1 MPLDNINT
9 IQISDRDVTDL
20 DRTNSKDNL
29 YNSKY
34 DDIVNKHKESNPM
47 SQPSTK
53 YVINKPKYV
62 LKNPYENKQQEL
74 IYDSSSMLRDAID
87 EAIERNQRIKEN
99 DDRILERI
107 RNSQYNKT
115 KTNQIKDA
123 NKPKYVLKNPYEN
136 KQQELIYDNN
146 ILTNTINTAI
156 NKE

>member
-34 DDIVNKHKESNPM
+34 DDIVNKLKESYPM
-47 SQPSTK
+47 SQPATK
-53 YVINKPKYV
+53 YVINK
-62 LKNPYENKQQEL
+62 PYENKQQEL
-74 IYDSSSMLRDAID
+74 IYDSGSMLRDAID
-87 EAIERNQRIKEN
+87 KAIEKNQRIKEN

-107 RNSQYNKT
+107 SNSQDNKS

-123 NKPKYVLKNPYEN
+123 NKAYHNKPKYVLKNPYEN
-136 KQQELIYDNN
+136 NTQKIIYDKN
-146 ILTNTINTAI
+146 ILSNTINTAI

>member
-1 MPLDNINT
+1 MPLYNINT
-9 IQISDRDVTDL
+9 IQISDRDATDL

-47 SQPSTK
+47 YQTSTK
-53 YVINKPKYV
+53 YVINKP
-62 LKNPYENKQQEL
+62 YENKLQEL
-74 IYDSSSMLRDAID
+74 IYDNGSTLRDAID

-107 RNSQYNKT
+107 SNSQDNKS

-123 NKPKYVLKNPYEN
+123 NKAYHNKPKYVLKNPYEN
-136 KQQELIYDNN
+136 ITQEIIYDKN
-146 ILTNTINTAI
+146 ILSNTINTAI

>member
-9 IQISDRDVTDL
+9 IQISDRDATDL

-34 DDIVNKHKESNPM
+34 DDIVSKHKESYPM
-47 SQPSTK
+47 SQPATK
-53 YVINKPKYV
+53 YVINKP
-62 LKNPYENKQQEL
+62 YENKLQEL
-74 IYDSSSMLRDAID
+74 IYDNGSMLRDAID

-107 RNSQYNKT
+107 INSQDNKS

-123 NKPKYVLKNPYEN
+123 NKAYHNKPKYVLKNPYEN
-136 KQQELIYDNN
+136 NTQKIIYDKN
-146 ILTNTINTAI
+146 ILSNTINTAI